1 MSAMRHPSFLT
12 FLIALAAVSA
22 QAQSAAPGLNGI
34 SAVQL
39 KMEPVDDEARQCGIS
54 DDGLDAAVRIP
65 VASTPLKAVADSP
78 VLLYVQTTTS
88 RKAGSDC
95 NTMIQVSAL
104 RSAWFSPDP
113 GAKSGMVAVWTKSTL
128 LTGSASTHGRRTY
141 EAIEGLTKQFIGAWL
156 RENN

>member
-1 MSAMRHPSFLT
+1 MRHRHFLP
-12 FLIALAAVSA
+12 FVIAFAAISA
-22 QAQSAAPGLNGI
+22 VAQSAAPGLNGI
-34 SAVQL
+34 AAVQL
-39 KMEPVDDEARQCGIS
+39 KVEPVDEDARQCGLS

-65 VASTPLKAVADSP
+65 VSNTQLKAAADSP

-104 RSAWFSPDP
+104 RSAWFSPEP

-128 LTGSASTHGRRTY
+128 LTGTASTHARRTY

-156 RENN
+156 KENT